1 MAMQA
6 PQAMQALQA
15 SSGSRIF
22 AQNWTVWVQICRTR
36 LERAGQEQRAGRA
49 LEAVRRMGIASAVVR
64 RTLSR
69 LSEPKK
75 QGWLV

>member
-1 MAMQA
+1 MS
-6 PQAMQALQA
+6 MQALQA
-15 SSGSRIF
+15 LQVPGGSQAF
-22 AQNWTVWVQICRTR
+22 AANWAVWVQMCRAR
-36 LERAGQEQRAGRA
+36 LESARQEQRAGRA
-49 LEAVRRMGIASAVVR
+49 LEAVRRMDIASAVVR